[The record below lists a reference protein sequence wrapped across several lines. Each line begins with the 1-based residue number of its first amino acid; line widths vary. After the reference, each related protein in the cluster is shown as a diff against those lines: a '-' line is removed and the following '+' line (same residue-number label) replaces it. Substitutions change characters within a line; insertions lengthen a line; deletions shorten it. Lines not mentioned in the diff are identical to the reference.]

1 MNSAVILAG
10 GSGLRMESKTPKQFL
25 LLNEKRI
32 LDYSINTFCNN
43 KNVNEV
49 VIVCHPDWLKKLNYD
64 GLKVTTGGDT
74 RTESVLKGLNNCDN
88 FCKNVIIHD
97 SSRPFITDTIIDKGL
112 KLLSSYDAA
121 IPIVDIDD
129 SIIQQKPKLEYLNRN
144 NVKRIQTPQFFNY
157 KKILE
162 AHKFNKKTYTDDLS
176 HLLNYFKDKSKISY
190 KFFKGS
196 KDNFKITTQ
205 NDYEIAKRLLL

>member
-1 MNSAVILAG
+1 MNSALILAG
-10 GSGLRMESKTPKQFL
+10 GSGIRLKSETPKQFL
-25 LLNEKRI
+25 LLNKKRI

-43 KNVNEV
+43 KNVDEV
-49 VIVCHPDWLKKLNYD
+49 VIVCHPDWLKKLNYT
-64 GLKVTTGGDT
+64 GIIITTGGDT
-74 RTESVLKGLNNCDN
+74 RTESVLKGLNNCDTD
-88 FCKNVIIHD
+88 CKNVIIHD
-97 SSRPFITDTIIDKGL
+97 SSRPFITDAIIDKGL

-162 AHKFNKKTYTDDLS
+162 AHKFKKKTYTDDLS
-176 HLLNYFKDKSKISY
+176 HLLNYFNNKNKISY
-190 KFFKGS
+190 KFFTGS
-196 KDNFKITTQ
+196 RNNFKITSRE
-205 NDYEIAKRLLL
+205 DYELAKTILS